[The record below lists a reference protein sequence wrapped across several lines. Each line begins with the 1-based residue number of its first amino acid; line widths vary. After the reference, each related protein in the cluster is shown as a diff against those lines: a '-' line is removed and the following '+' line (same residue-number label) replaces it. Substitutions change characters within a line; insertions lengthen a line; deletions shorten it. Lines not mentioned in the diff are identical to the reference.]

1 MAQTKTYWLHALT
14 PLHVGA
20 GTGLGFIDLPVMR
33 EKATGW
39 PLVPGSAVKGVLAD
53 SHEASAEN
61 REGKPLMT
69 AAFGSGGDDNANA
82 GALVFTDARLVC
94 LPVRSVYGT
103 FAWVTCKLA
112 LDRLKR
118 DLEAAGESDV
128 PGTIAPG
135 AEKIL
140 LPAGSVLNGGGGTVY
155 LGDLDLKV
163 DAPQDA
169 ATLWAKYLKQA
180 VFAGDDGWQTE
191 FQRRFAILPEDSF
204 NFFCE
209 TATEVN
215 ARIKMDPERRTV
227 DKHIGGLWYEEA
239 VPAETILAGL
249 VWCDRIPAARQVQE
263 TEVMG
268 LVKSSSLQIGGK
280 ATVGRGR
287 VRFVASA
294 AQIAAGAAR

>member
-1 MAQTKTYWLHALT
+1 
-14 PLHVGA
+14 
-20 GTGLGFIDLPVMR
+20 LP
-33 EKATGW
+33 G
-39 PLVPGSAVKGVLAD
+39 
-53 SHEASAEN
+53 
-61 REGKPLMT
+61 
-69 AAFGSGGDDNANA
+69 
-82 GALVFTDARLVC
+82 
-94 LPVRSVYGT
+94 
-103 FAWVTCKLA
+103 
-112 LDRLKR
+112 
-118 DLEAAGESDV
+118 
-128 PGTIAPG
+128 
-135 AEKIL
+135 
-140 LPAGSVLNGGGGTVY
+140 
-155 LGDLDLKV
+155 
-163 DAPQDA
+163 
-169 ATLWAKYLKQA
+169 
-180 VFAGDDGWQTE
+180 
-191 FQRRFAILPEDSF
+191 DSF
-204 NFFCE
+204 DFFCE